1 MSTNRVFESLLQ
13 AVSSIHTAECGGHH
27 SLKWT
32 NHCYSFHAEK
42 RSRDDASYVCHQE
55 GGYLAVINSKEEES
69 FIAGYLHSKL
79 LNVIL

>member
-1 MSTNRVFESLLQ
+1 MSTNQAFQPLLQ
-13 AVSSIHTAECGGHH
+13 TVSSIHTADCGGHH
-27 SLKWT
+27 SLKCT

-42 RSRDDASYVCHQE
+42 KSRDDASSVCHQE

-69 FIAGYLHSKL
+69 FIAGYLHSKS